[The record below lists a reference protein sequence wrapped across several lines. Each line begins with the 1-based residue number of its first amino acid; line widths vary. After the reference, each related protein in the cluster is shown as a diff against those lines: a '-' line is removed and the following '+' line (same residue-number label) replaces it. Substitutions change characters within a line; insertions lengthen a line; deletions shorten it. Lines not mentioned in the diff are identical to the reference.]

1 MPTYLLP
8 RDSGMDITR
17 FDSLAARSV
26 LIAIHLLSLYTFA
39 TLVGLLTED
48 VRSTVEGIRW

>member
-1 MPTYLLP
+1 M
-8 RDSGMDITR
+8 TR
-17 FDSLAARSV
+17 FDSVAARSV